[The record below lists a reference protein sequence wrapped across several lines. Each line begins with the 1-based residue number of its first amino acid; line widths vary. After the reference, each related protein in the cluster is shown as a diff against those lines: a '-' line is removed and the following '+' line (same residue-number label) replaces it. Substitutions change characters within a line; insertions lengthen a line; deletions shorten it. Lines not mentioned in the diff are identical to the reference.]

1 MPLLETPLHSWH
13 VARGA
18 RMVDFGGWSM
28 PVQYTSI
35 VEEHQAC
42 RQRVALF
49 DVSHMG
55 RFRFDGAA
63 SEKFLDGLCT
73 RKIVGTPLGKV
84 RYSLVCQEDGGI
96 LDDVLV
102 YHLTDDDG
110 PYYWMVVNASNRA
123 KVAAWVENHLP
134 TAPGVKFAD
143 HTRATAMITVQG
155 PEAIAIAQSLS
166 DVEIRGLNYYTA
178 ETGTFG
184 GEPAMI
190 SRTGYTGEDGVEVTV
205 AALAAEI
212 VWSFLMEAGKQHN
225 ILPAGLGARDTL
237 RLEAA
242 MPLYG
247 HELNE
252 TITPVQAGLD
262 FAVSLKDRNF
272 IGHDAIIKQ
281 KANPHLPKRVG
292 LAVEGKRV
300 PREHFGV
307 FNGDEQIGE
316 VTSGTFSPTRDR
328 PLAMAYVSPS
338 SAAIGTQL
346 SIDIRGRREP
356 ARVVELPFYK
366 RDQA

>member
-1 MPLLETPLHSWH
+1 MPLLQTPLHTWH
-13 VARGA
+13 AQRGA

-35 VEEHQAC
+35 VEEHEAC
-42 RQRVALF
+42 RQRAALF

-55 RFRFDGAA
+55 RFRFDGDAA
-63 SEKFLDGLCT
+63 EKFLDGLCT
-73 RKIVGTPLGKV
+73 RKIVDTPLGKV
-84 RYSLVCQEDGGI
+84 RYSLVCKEDGGI

-110 PYYWMVVNASNRA
+110 PYYWMVVNASNRE
-123 KVAAWVENHLP
+123 KIAAWIERHLP

-143 HTRATAMITVQG
+143 HTRDTAMIAVQG
-155 PEAIAIAQSLS
+155 PEALAIAQSLS
-166 DVEIRGLNYYTA
+166 DVEIRGLSYYTA
-178 ETGTFG
+178 ESGTFG

-205 AALAAEI
+205 AANAAVV
-212 VWSFLMEAGKQHN
+212 VWSFLMEAGQKHN

-247 HELNE
+247 HELSE
-252 TITPVQAGLD
+252 AIAPVQAGLD
-262 FAVSLKDRNF
+262 FAISLKGREF
-272 IGHDAIIKQ
+272 IGANAISQAKTN
-281 KANPHLPKRVG
+281 AHLPKRVG
-292 LAVEGKRV
+292 LAMEGKRV

-307 FNGDEQIGE
+307 FAGETSVGE
-316 VTSGTFSPTRDR
+316 VTSGTFSPTLDR
-328 PLAMAYVSPS
+328 PIAMAYVAPAS
-338 SAAIGTQL
+338 SAIGTEL

-366 RDQA
+366 RDIT

>member
-13 VARGA
+13 AQRGA

-35 VEEHQAC
+35 VDEHQAC
-42 RQRVALF
+42 RQRAALF

-55 RFRFDGAA
+55 RFRFDGDAA
-63 SEKFLDGLCT
+63 EKFLDGLCT
-73 RKIVGTPLGKV
+73 RKIVDTPLGKV
-84 RYSLVCQEDGGI
+84 RYSLLCREDGGI

-102 YHLTDDDG
+102 YHLTDDLG

-123 KVAAWVENHLP
+123 KIAAWIEKHLP
-134 TAPGVKFAD
+134 AAPGVKFAD
-143 HTRATAMITVQG
+143 HTQYTAMIAVQG
-155 PEAIAIAQSLS
+155 PAALAIAQSLS
-166 DVEIRGLNYYTA
+166 DVELLGLNYYTA
-178 ETGTFG
+178 EVGAFG

-205 AALAAEI
+205 AANAAQI
-212 VWSFLMEAGKQHN
+212 VWSFLMEAGMQHS
-225 ILPAGLGARDTL
+225 IVPAGLGARDTL

-247 HELNE
+247 HELSE
-252 TITPVQAGLD
+252 SITPVQAGLG
-262 FAVSLKDRNF
+262 FAISMKDRQF
-272 IGHDAIIKQ
+272 IGRDAIAKQ
-281 KANPHLPKRVG
+281 QANPQLPQRIG
-292 LAVEGKRV
+292 LEMEGKRV

-307 FNGDEQIGE
+307 FAREERVGE
-316 VTSGTFSPTRDR
+316 VTSGTYSPTLDR
-328 PLAMAYVSPS
+328 TIAMAYVAPS
-338 SAAIGTQL
+338 SAAVGTQL

-366 RDQA
+366 REI